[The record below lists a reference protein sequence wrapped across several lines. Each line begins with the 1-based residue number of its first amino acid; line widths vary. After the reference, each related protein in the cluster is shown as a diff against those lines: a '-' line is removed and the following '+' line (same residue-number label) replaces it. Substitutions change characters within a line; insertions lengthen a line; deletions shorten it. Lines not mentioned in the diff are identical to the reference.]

1 MPAGDK
7 VRRQPCTAGFM
18 NQRAPGESAMGV
30 CRFCG
35 RDAGLLRGEHKECRT
50 AHDDAVAHMPGFF
63 VQTLHSAIEPKL
75 FTSVLTDEAK
85 RSYIDENEFRQIAIV
100 GVKAMINEALAGGV
114 IAEGEQTR
122 IREIRDAFGI
132 SGSDIGGEAGIRFQ
146 KASVLSGLDRGELPK
161 VNVQGRMPL
170 SLAKGEAFI
179 WVFNGVDGVTT
190 ETHSKFVGASSGVSV
205 RLMKGLSVRSG
216 RMQGHSVKTKY
227 LASMGNGDLVITN
240 RSVYFLTNVKVTK
253 LSRNAIVAA
262 NGANDGLVILRNGD
276 LPPMIFKVDDPP
288 FAADVIGRLNQLP

>member
-1 MPAGDK
+1 
-7 VRRQPCTAGFM
+7 
-18 NQRAPGESAMGV
+18 MGV
-30 CRFCG
+30 CKFCG

-50 AHDDAVAHMPGFF
+50 SDDAVTHIPEFF
-63 VQTLHSAIEPKL
+63 VQALNSAIEPKL
-75 FTSVLTDEAK
+75 FTSVLMDEAK
-85 RSYIDENEFRQIAIV
+85 HSYINEKEFRQLAIA
-100 GVKAMINEALAGGV
+100 GVKAMINRASANGILA
-114 IAEGEQTR
+114 ESEQSR

-132 SGSDIGGEAGIRFQ
+132 DGSDIGGEAGNRFQ
-146 KASVLSGLDRGELPK
+146 KASILSRLDHGELPK

-170 SLAKGEAFI
+170 SLAKGEALI

-216 RMQGHSVKTKY
+216 RMQGHSVKTKN

-240 RSVYFLTNVKVTK
+240 RSVYFLTGVKVIK
-253 LSRNAIVAA
+253 LSRNVIVAA
-262 NGANDGLVILRNGD
+262 NAANDGVAILRNGD

-288 FAADVIGRLNQLP
+288 FAADVIGKLNQLP